1 MRQRL
6 FITTLAIV
14 IVLASA
20 ILGIYIGTR
29 SNNNYREVA
38 EGIILKNEDNT
49 FYNPTLIT
57 SYDEYINLLEDYD
70 IHELVFLTAGDLD
83 KNDYIIDFI
92 NYDDSLKFTD
102 DIGVEVLDTGINLTY
117 YVNEEIDDSDE
128 ILMFFI
134 PIDNGV
140 LGNFIMGDREFV
152 VK

>member
-1 MRQRL
+1 MKQRL

-29 SNNNYREVA
+29 GNNNYREVA
-38 EGIILKNEDNT
+38 EGIVLKKDDNT

>member
-1 MRQRL
+1 MKQRL

-14 IVLASA
+14 IVLSAA

-29 SNNNYREVA
+29 GNNNYREVA
-38 EGIILKNEDNT
+38 EGIVLKKEDNT
-49 FYNPTLIT
+49 YYNPTLIT

-83 KNDYIIDFI
+83 SNDYIIDFI

-140 LGNFIMGDREFV
+140 LGNFIMGEREFV

>member
-1 MRQRL
+1 MKQRL

-29 SNNNYREVA
+29 GNNNYREVA
-38 EGIILKNEDNT
+38 EGIVLKKEDNT
-49 FYNPTLIT
+49 YYNPTLIT
-57 SYDEYINLLEDYD
+57 SYDEYIALLEDYD

-83 KNDYIIDFI
+83 NNDYIIDFI

-134 PIDNGV
+134 PIDNDV
-140 LGNFIMGDREFV
+140 LGNFIMGEREFV

>member
-1 MRQRL
+1 MKQRL

-29 SNNNYREVA
+29 GNNNYREVA
-38 EGIILKNEDNT
+38 EGIVLKKDDNT

-83 KNDYIIDFI
+83 NNDYIIDFI

-134 PIDNGV
+134 PIDNDV
-140 LGNFIMGDREFV
+140 LGNFIMGEREFV

>member
-1 MRQRL
+1 MKQRL

-29 SNNNYREVA
+29 GNNNYREVA
-38 EGIILKNEDNT
+38 EGIVLKKDDNT

-83 KNDYIIDFI
+83 SNDYIIDFI

-140 LGNFIMGDREFV
+140 LGNFIMGEREFV

>member
-1 MRQRL
+1 MKQRL

-14 IVLASA
+14 IVLAAA

-29 SNNNYREVA
+29 GNNNYREVA
-38 EGIILKNEDNT
+38 EGIVLKKDDNT

-83 KNDYIIDFI
+83 SNDYIIDFI

-117 YVNEEIDDSDE
+117 YINEEIDDSDE

-140 LGNFIMGDREFV
+140 LGNFIMGDRQFV

>member
-1 MRQRL
+1 MKQRL

-38 EGIILKNEDNT
+38 EGIVLKKDDNT

-140 LGNFIMGDREFV
+140 LGNFIMGERQFV

>member
-1 MRQRL
+1 MKQRL

-29 SNNNYREVA
+29 GNNNYREVA
-38 EGIILKNEDNT
+38 EGIVLKKDDNT

-83 KNDYIIDFI
+83 SNDYIIDFI

-134 PIDNGV
+134 PIDNDV
-140 LGNFIMGDREFV
+140 LGNFIMGEREFV

>member
-6 FITTLAIV
+6 FVTTLAIV
-14 IVLASA
+14 IVLSAA

-29 SNNNYREVA
+29 GNNNYREVA
-38 EGIILKNEDNT
+38 EGIVLKTEDNT
-49 FYNPTLIT
+49 YYNPTLIT
-57 SYDEYINLLEDYD
+57 SYDEYIALLEDYD
-70 IHELVFLTAGDLD
+70 IHELVFLTAGDLEN
-83 KNDYIIDFI
+83 NDYIIDFI
-92 NYDDSLKFTD
+92 NYNDSLEFTD
-102 DIGVEVLDTGINLTY
+102 DIGVEVLDTGIDLTY

-134 PIDNGV
+134 PIDDGV

>member
-6 FITTLAIV
+6 FVTTLAIV
-14 IVLASA
+14 IVLSAA

-29 SNNNYREVA
+29 GNNNYREVA
-38 EGIILKNEDNT
+38 EGIVLKKEDNT
-49 FYNPTLIT
+49 YYNPTLIT
-57 SYDEYINLLEDYD
+57 SYDEYIALLEDYD

-83 KNDYIIDFI
+83 NNDYIIDFI
-92 NYDDSLKFTD
+92 NYNDSLEFTG

-134 PIDNGV
+134 PIDDGV

>member
-1 MRQRL
+1 MKQRL

-38 EGIILKNEDNT
+38 EGIKIKKDDNT

-83 KNDYIIDFI
+83 SNDYIIDFI

-134 PIDNGV
+134 PIDNDV
-140 LGNFIMGDREFV
+140 LGNFIMGEREFV

>member
-1 MRQRL
+1 MKQRL

-29 SNNNYREVA
+29 GNNNYREVA
-38 EGIILKNEDNT
+38 EGIVLKKEDNT
-49 FYNPTLIT
+49 YYNPTLIT

-140 LGNFIMGDREFV
+140 LGNFIMGEREFV

>member
-6 FITTLAIV
+6 FVTTLAIV
-14 IVLASA
+14 IVLSAA

-29 SNNNYREVA
+29 GNNNYREVA
-38 EGIILKNEDNT
+38 EGIVLKKEDNT
-49 FYNPTLIT
+49 YYNPTLIT
-57 SYDEYINLLEDYD
+57 SYDEYIALLEDYD
-70 IHELVFLTAGDLD
+70 IHELVFLTAGDLEN
-83 KNDYIIDFI
+83 NDYIIDFI
-92 NYDDSLKFTD
+92 NYNDSLEFTD

-134 PIDNGV
+134 PIDDGV

>member
-1 MRQRL
+1 MKQRL

-29 SNNNYREVA
+29 GNNNYREVA
-38 EGIILKNEDNT
+38 EGIVLKKDDNT

-134 PIDNGV
+134 PIDNDV
-140 LGNFIMGDREFV
+140 LGNFIMGEREFV

>member
-6 FITTLAIV
+6 FVTTLAIV
-14 IVLASA
+14 IVLSAA

-29 SNNNYREVA
+29 GNNNYREVA
-38 EGIILKNEDNT
+38 EGIVLKKDDNT

-57 SYDEYINLLEDYD
+57 SYDEYIALLEDYD
-70 IHELVFLTAGDLD
+70 IHELVFLTAGDLNN
-83 KNDYIIDFI
+83 NDYIIDFI
-92 NYDDSLKFTD
+92 NYDDSLEFTD
-102 DIGVEVLDTGINLTY
+102 DIGVEVLDTGIDLTY

-140 LGNFIMGDREFV
+140 LGKFIMGDREFV

>member
-14 IVLASA
+14 IVLSA
-20 ILGIYIGTR
+20 AIFGIYIGTR
-29 SNNNYREVA
+29 GNNNYREVA
-38 EGIILKNEDNT
+38 EGIVLKKEDNT
-49 FYNPTLIT
+49 YYNPTLIT

-140 LGNFIMGDREFV
+140 LGNFIMGEREFI

>member
-1 MRQRL
+1 MKQRL

-29 SNNNYREVA
+29 GNNNYREVA
-38 EGIILKNEDNT
+38 EGIVLKKDDNT

-140 LGNFIMGDREFV
+140 LGNFIMGEREFV

>member
-14 IVLASA
+14 IVLSAA

-38 EGIILKNEDNT
+38 EGIILKKDDNT

-83 KNDYIIDFI
+83 SNDYIIDFI

-140 LGNFIMGDREFV
+140 LGNFIMGEREFI

>member
-1 MRQRL
+1 MKQRL

-29 SNNNYREVA
+29 GNNNYREVA
-38 EGIILKNEDNT
+38 EGIVLKKDDNT

-83 KNDYIIDFI
+83 SNDYIIDFI

-140 LGNFIMGDREFV
+140 LGNFIMGEREFI

>member
-14 IVLASA
+14 IVLSAA

-29 SNNNYREVA
+29 GNNNYREVA
-38 EGIILKNEDNT
+38 EGIVLKKEDNT
-49 FYNPTLIT
+49 YYNPTLIT
-57 SYDEYINLLEDYD
+57 SYDEYIALLEDYD
-70 IHELVFLTAGDLD
+70 IYELVFLTAGDLEN
-83 KNDYIIDFI
+83 NDYIIDFI
-92 NYDDSLKFTD
+92 NYNDSLEFTG

-134 PIDNGV
+134 PIDDGV

>member
-6 FITTLAIV
+6 FVTTLAIV
-14 IVLASA
+14 IVLSAA

-29 SNNNYREVA
+29 GNNNYREVA
-38 EGIILKNEDNT
+38 EGIVLKKEDNT
-49 FYNPTLIT
+49 YYNPTLIT
-57 SYDEYINLLEDYD
+57 SYDEYIALLEDYD
-70 IHELVFLTAGDLD
+70 IHELVFLTAGDLEN
-83 KNDYIIDFI
+83 NDYIIDFI
-92 NYDDSLKFTD
+92 NYNDSLEFTD
-102 DIGVEVLDTGINLTY
+102 DIGVEVLDTGIDLTY

-134 PIDNGV
+134 PIDDGV

>member
-6 FITTLAIV
+6 FVTTLAIV
-14 IVLASA
+14 IVLSAA

-29 SNNNYREVA
+29 GNNNYREVA
-38 EGIILKNEDNT
+38 EGIVLKKEDNT
-49 FYNPTLIT
+49 YYNPTLIT
-57 SYDEYINLLEDYD
+57 SYDEYIALLEDYD
-70 IHELVFLTAGDLD
+70 IYELVFLTAGDLEN
-83 KNDYIIDFI
+83 NDYIIDFI
-92 NYDDSLKFTD
+92 NYNDSLEFTG

-134 PIDNGV
+134 PIDDGV

>member
-1 MRQRL
+1 MKQRL

-29 SNNNYREVA
+29 GNNNYREVA
-38 EGIILKNEDNT
+38 EGIVLKKDDNT

-83 KNDYIIDFI
+83 SNDYIIDFI
-92 NYDDSLKFTD
+92 NYDDSLEFTD

-134 PIDNGV
+134 LIDNGV
-140 LGNFIMGDREFV
+140 LDNFIMGEIEFV

>member
-6 FITTLAIV
+6 FVTTLAIV
-14 IVLASA
+14 IVLSAA

-29 SNNNYREVA
+29 GNNNYREVA
-38 EGIILKNEDNT
+38 EGIVLKKEDNT
-49 FYNPTLIT
+49 YYNPTLIT
-57 SYDEYINLLEDYD
+57 SYDEYIALLEDYD
-70 IHELVFLTAGDLD
+70 IHEIVFLTAGDLEN
-83 KNDYIIDFI
+83 NDYIIDFI
-92 NYDDSLKFTD
+92 NYNDSLEFTD

>member
-14 IVLASA
+14 IVLSAA

-29 SNNNYREVA
+29 GNNNYREVA
-38 EGIILKNEDNT
+38 EGIVLKKEDNT
-49 FYNPTLIT
+49 YYNPTLIT

-140 LGNFIMGDREFV
+140 LGNFIMGEREFV